1 MSVIGSF
8 TASSLSLLLNTV
20 GALLNSIAAISAGL
34 SRNIQ
39 LLSGESDGSLLCVAS
54 RVAISLSSLL
64 SSGLGFLSSTTR
76 VRLACRSHSQSLAQS
91 GTESQV
97 ALLREPR
104 GNRATAYLPLL
115 YQWKLIDAAE
125 TLLLR
130 TNVSIDV
137 VNIST
142 GWISANASRNELLLL
157 SDVSAGERCEAQ
169 KCCYLYHSNSDE
181 NGNTTFSISYRI
193 PFQNVRAVRGSEA

>member
-39 LLSGESDGSLLCVAS
+39 LLSGESDGSLPRAAS

-64 SSGLGFLSSTTR
+64 SSAWASSPPPRECGLLAHFTHR
-76 VRLACRSHSQSLAQS
+76 VWRSPARSRRWRCCASRAA
-91 GTESQV
+91 TE
-97 ALLREPR
+97 RR
-104 GNRATAYLPLL
+104 AYLPLL

-142 GWISANASRNELLLL
+142 GWISAQR
-157 SDVSAGERCEAQ
+157 
-169 KCCYLYHSNSDE
+169 
-181 NGNTTFSISYRI
+181 
-193 PFQNVRAVRGSEA
+193 

>member
-76 VRLACRSHSQSLAQS
+76 VRLACPFHSQSLAQS
-91 GTESQV
+91 GAESQV

-142 GWISANASRNELLLL
+142 GWISASASRNELLLL
-157 SDVSAGERCEAQ
+157 SDVSAAERCEAQ

-181 NGNTTFSISYRI
+181 NGNTTFAISYRI
-193 PFQNVRAVRGSEA
+193 PFQNVRAVCRSEA

>member
-39 LLSGESDGSLLCVAS
+39 LLSGESDGSLPRAAS

-76 VRLACRSHSQSLAQS
+76 VRLACLFYSQSLAQS
-91 GTESQV
+91 GAESQV

-142 GWISANASRNELLLL
+142 GWISASASRNELLLL
-157 SDVSAGERCEAQ
+157 SDVSAGGRCEAQ

-193 PFQNVRAVRGSEA
+193 PFQNVGAARGSEA

>member
-39 LLSGESDGSLLCVAS
+39 LLSGESDGSLPRAAS

-76 VRLACRSHSQSLAQS
+76 VRLACPFHSQSLAQS

-142 GWISANASRNELLLL
+142 GWISASASHNELLLL

-181 NGNTTFSISYRI
+181 NGNTTFAISYRI